1 MSRVVVVGSFVVDL
15 VCRTPH
21 LPSPGET
28 VFAGPFSMGAG
39 GKGLNQAVATA
50 LAGADTAFVGKVGKD
65 DFASLVYGA
74 LGRAGILQN
83 SRVFCDDETPTGTAL
98 IMVEEGSAE
107 NIITVAPGAAATLT
121 KEQVREALS
130 GYRLRRGDILLTQ
143 METNDAVVDEVI
155 SHARTTGAKVILNP
169 APAGPPGFL
178 AGNRISGVDFLTPN
192 ESEMCALTGVEVRTV
207 DDVLRAATILG
218 DRGFGGT
225 LVTTMGGQGA
235 VVVSP
240 SARVHVPAWPA
251 RAVDTT
257 GAGDAFN
264 GAFAAA
270 LAEGKDIVSAVSF
283 AAAAAAISVTRP
295 GTSASVATRDEIETF
310 IASHSTPEPRN
321 LS

>member
-21 LPSPGET
+21 LPRPGET
-28 VFAGPFSMGAG
+28 VLAGPFSMGAG
-39 GKGLNQAVATA
+39 GKGLNQAVAAA
-50 LAGADTAFVGKVGKD
+50 LSGADAAFVGKVGKD
-65 DFASLVYGA
+65 DFATLVYGS
-74 LGRAGILQN
+74 LGRAGILKQ
-83 SRVFCDDETPTGTAL
+83 SCVFCDDEVPTGAAL
-98 IMVEEGSAE
+98 IMVEKGSAE
-107 NIITVAPGAAATLT
+107 NVIAVAPGAAATLT
-121 KEQVREALS
+121 KEEVREALS

-155 SHARTTGAKVILNP
+155 AHARAKGAKVILNP
-169 APAGPPGFL
+169 APAGFL
-178 AGNRISGVDFLTPN
+178 AGERISGVDFLTPN
-192 ESEMCALTGVEVRTV
+192 ESEMAALTGVEVRNIG
-207 DDVLRAATILG
+207 DVLRAAVILE

-240 SARVHVPAWPA
+240 SLCVHVPAWPA

-295 GTSASVATRDEIETF
+295 GTSASVAARDEIESF
-310 IASHSTPEPRN
+310 IASCSTPEPRN